1 MCNMKPR
8 QYTLIGAGILWLG
21 AAALEAG
28 VSSPSNVASVTTPSA
43 LPTTPAAPGN
53 LSATAVDATSVNLVW
68 TDNANNEVGFQIER
82 ASAAGGPW
90 AVVGT
95 VGVNATGYTDGG
107 LASGTTYYYRVS
119 AYN

>member
-1 MCNMKPR
+1 MYNMKLR
-8 QYTLIGAGILWLG
+8 QYSLVGAGILWLG
-21 AAALEAG
+21 VTALEGG

-43 LPTTPAAPGN
+43 LPTTPSAPGN
-53 LSATAVDATSVNLVW
+53 LSGTAANGTSVNLVW

-82 ASAAGGPW
+82 ATAAGGPW
-90 AVVGT
+90 TVVGT
-95 VGVNATGYTDGG
+95 VSANATGFIDSG